1 MELKNKRLVGYI
13 TAQYN
18 QYQSRNI
25 LNIMHLLIKDKI
37 SRRMMRLKGYAKVMS
52 HQIFGFIVL
61 LL

>member
-25 LNIMHLLIKDKI
+25 MRLLIKDRI
-37 SRRMMRLKGYAKVMS
+37 SRGMLRLKGYAKVMS